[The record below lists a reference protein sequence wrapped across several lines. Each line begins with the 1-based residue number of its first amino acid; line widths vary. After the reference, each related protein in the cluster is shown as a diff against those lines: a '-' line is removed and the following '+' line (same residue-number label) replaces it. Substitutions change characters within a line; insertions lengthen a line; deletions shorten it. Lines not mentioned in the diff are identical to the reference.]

1 MSLNRKMNEN
11 NSLIGK
17 RTKVIATDEQ
27 GMAVFKGVPF
37 DIYVIEIAET
47 NDFKA
52 EKMVIFSIFFFLYI
66 IWMHFC
72 KIFNVF
78 DNIEKE
84 QPFKVPILLQKQSLA
99 FCFIHLV
106 DDLVYVEKAKIDIV
120 ELNSTTKKSKLF
132 MIIFS

>member
-27 GMAVFKGVPF
+27 GMALFKGVPF

-52 EKMVIFSIFFFLYI
+52 EKMVILFILFFKLFIYI
-66 IWMHFC
+66 S

-120 ELNSTTKKSKLF
+120 ELNSTTKKS
-132 MIIFS
+132 IY